1 MSIYRVSVL
10 NLWRS
15 TEETERKQII
25 GRYIQK
31 YGEHYTHDEFL
42 TYLEKKYRSRISP
55 YTLPITSREQEY

>member
-1 MSIYRVSVL
+1 MSMYRVSVL

-15 TEETERKQII
+15 TEETEQKKII

-55 YTLPITSREQEY
+55 YTLPINSREQEY